1 MALDSRARPAR
12 AAGAN
17 QVRLAI
23 GLFLAAN
30 ALIFA
35 VWAAAAGGPLDLARQ
50 TVLEAFGFGAHICA
64 ALILAGSAW
73 IALDRPAD
81 ARAVRHAGAVF
92 FAVSAIWG
100 ILGLISPSFA
110 LSGVEFA
117 DESLGGAVGRVLA
130 GGYGLFIAVALIA
143 AAFLAFPRALRSQ
156 AERSARRAGS
166 ASSQAW
172 GGILDAYGRSTPEMN
187 EVARTLPDPVPASDS
202 SIAPTAVPPVDRPA
216 AHLPPG
222 VDELPS
228 FELAGRRRRGAG
240 FAPAGATAAAAP
252 RGSVYEVDE
261 VVIPSTPTYSA
272 QVPPQ
277 APRAAAAFQP
287 PRPSPAPPP
296 PPPPPAAPS
305 PPQFIEPSPA
315 AAAEPE
321 PAPPS
326 EPLQPAP
333 RPAQRIEQPI
343 VPAAS
348 APTQP
353 ARTVRRAAAADAWRL
368 PSAEL
373 LDLDPDAGE
382 PRTGSEGAARIIVE
396 TLASFGVD
404 ASVTQINEGPTIT
417 QFGIEP
423 GWEIKTRTVAL
434 KGEDGKPL
442 KDEHG
447 APRTVEEEV
456 SRTRVR
462 VNRITRLADDLAL
475 ALAAPSIRI
484 EAPVPGQPIVGLEVP
499 NADTRVVAIRG
510 LIDSDQFR
518 AAAGKGGLPIA
529 LGRDVR
535 GNPVVADLTKMPHVL
550 IAGATGSGKSVCINT
565 IITSL
570 LMQQSPRDVRL
581 ILVDPKRVE
590 LTNYAR
596 VPHLAFSHVVTEP
609 DEVVSVLGVVV
620 GEMDRRYRR
629 LEESG
634 ARNIA
639 AYNALESTD
648 RPMPY
653 WVVVLDELADMMM
666 AAPVDVEQQLVRL
679 AQLARATGIHL
690 VVATQ
695 RPSVDVV
702 TGLIKANFP
711 TRIAFATTSQTDARV
726 IMDQTGAEK
735 LLGKGDMLYMSRDS
749 LKPIRVQGAFVDDS
763 EIERVIDAWQAQSP
777 AGGETP
783 TMDALLRDLADHS
796 EHAEREVQAR
806 AADEELRD
814 LHATLQAAAEA
825 PKQPAPLEIAREA
838 AAEPAAA
845 RTEDDGEGALDI
857 DELADELA
865 EEEDEYNDE
874 DVEFID
880 IVAEDAEQDGEPG
893 EDEGGWIPIA
903 GEGAAPDSRYEEAA
917 ELAGEMERVSASLLQ
932 RRMRIGLPRAE
943 KLIAELER
951 TGVVAP
957 SDGGPSRRVLIRAQ
971 PEERE
976 LLAD

>member
-17 QVRLAI
+17 QVRLAV

-35 VWAAAAGGPLDLARQ
+35 VWASAAGGPLDLARQ
-50 TVLEAFGFGAHICA
+50 SVLEAFGFGAHICV
-64 ALILAGSAW
+64 ALVLAGSVW
-73 IALDRPAD
+73 IALDHPAD
-81 ARAVRHAGAVF
+81 ARFVRHAGAVF
-92 FAVSAIWG
+92 FAVSALWG

-110 LSGVEFA
+110 ISGVEFA

-143 AAFLAFPRALRSQ
+143 AAVLAFPRALRSH
-156 AERSARRAGS
+156 AGRSARRAGS

-187 EVARTLPDPVPASDS
+187 EVARTLPDPVPARDS

-228 FELAGRRRRGAG
+228 FDLAGRRRRGAG
-240 FAPAGATAAAAP
+240 PAPVGAGAAAASG
-252 RGSVYEVDE
+252 GSVYKVDE
-261 VVIPSTPTYSA
+261 VAIPSTPTYSV

-277 APRAAAAFQP
+277 APRAAAAIQP
-287 PRPSPAPPP
+287 PRPSPPPPP

-305 PPQFIEPSPA
+305 PPQFIEPAPPA
-315 AAAEPE
+315 MAE
-321 PAPPS
+321 PAPAPPP
-326 EPLQPAP
+326 EPPPQPVP
-333 RPAQRIEQPI
+333 GPARQIEQPI
-343 VPAAS
+343 SPVAS

-353 ARTVRRAAAADAWRL
+353 ARTLRRAAPADAWRL

-382 PRTGSEGAARIIVE
+382 PRTGSEGSARIIVE

-518 AAAGKGGLPIA
+518 SAAGKGGLPIA

-535 GNPVVADLTKMPHVL
+535 GKPVVADLTKMPHVL

-749 LKPIRVQGAFVDDS
+749 LKPIRVQGAFVDDP
-763 EIERVIDAWQAQSP
+763 EIERVIDAWQVQSP

-783 TMDALLRDLADHS
+783 TMDALLRDLAGHS

-838 AAEPAAA
+838 AVAEP
-845 RTEDDGEGALDI
+845 RVEDNGEAALDI

-865 EEEDEYNDE
+865 EEEDEYDDE
-874 DVEFID
+874 DVDFID
-880 IVAEDAEQDGEPG
+880 IVAEDAGQDDEPD
-893 EDEGGWIPIA
+893 EDEGGWVPIA
-903 GEGAAPDSRYEEAA
+903 GEGAAADSRYEEAA

-957 SDGGPSRRVLIRAQ
+957 SDGGPSRRVLIRAE